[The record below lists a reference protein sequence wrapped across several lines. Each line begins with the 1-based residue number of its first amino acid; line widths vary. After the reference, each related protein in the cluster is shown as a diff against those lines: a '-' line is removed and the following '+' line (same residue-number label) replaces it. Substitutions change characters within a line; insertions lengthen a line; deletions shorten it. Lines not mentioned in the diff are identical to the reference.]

1 MQIMQIMQKY
11 INQQIFTIINAF
23 LLLFIFIA
31 GGLNKIA
38 NFQDTVTYLET
49 KINEIQ
55 LNPIFI
61 TSVLVTI
68 FYFYLNIYTQRHN
81 LNSFLLSTIIIA
93 VSIAIIGI
101 PFLVYF
107 KKYLNQNFSKTFIS
121 LIYDAVIL
129 GVIGLLTLGSVVIL
143 YALYANSYKEYAYT
157 ATIGLAAFTAM
168 TILIFHFPTNKA
180 EVISFTKNLSILG
193 GLMLLSQRFV

>member
-1 MQIMQIMQKY
+1 MQIMQNY
-11 INQQIFTIINAF
+11 NNQQLFTIINAF

-107 KKYLNQNFSKTFIS
+107 KKYLNQNFSKAFIS
-121 LIYDAVIL
+121 LIYDAAII

>member
-1 MQIMQIMQKY
+1 MQNY
-11 INQQIFTIINAF
+11 NSQQIFIVINAF

-31 GGLNKIA
+31 GGLNKIV
-38 NFQDTVTYLET
+38 NFQDTATYLET

-61 TSVLVTI
+61 TSILVTI
-68 FYFYLNIYTQRHN
+68 FYFYLNIFIQRN
-81 LNSFLLSTIIIA
+81 SLNSFLLSSIVIA

-107 KKYLNQNFSKTFIS
+107 KKYLNQNCSKAFVS
-121 LIYDAVIL
+121 LIYDVAIL
-129 GVIGLLTLGSVVIL
+129 GVIGLLTLGSVIIMYSL
-143 YALYANSYKEYAYT
+143 YTNSYKEYAYA

-168 TILIFHFPTNKA
+168 TILIFHFPTNKS

-193 GLMLLSQRFV
+193 GLMLLSQRFA

>member
-1 MQIMQIMQKY
+1 MSYLNY
-11 INQQIFTIINAF
+11 INQNLFTVINAF
-23 LLLFIFIA
+23 LLLFIFVA
-31 GGLNKIA
+31 GGFNKIA
-38 NFQDTVTYLET
+38 NLKDTASYLET
-49 KINEIQ
+49 KINETQ

-61 TSVLVTI
+61 ASIFVTI
-68 FYFYLNIYTQRHN
+68 FYFYLNIYIQRN
-81 LNSFLLSTIIIA
+81 SLNSFLLLSIVIS

-107 KKYLNQNFSKTFIS
+107 KKYLNQNCSKAFVS
-121 LIYDAVIL
+121 LIYDVAIL
-129 GVIGLLTLGSVVIL
+129 GVIGLLTLGSVIIMYSL
-143 YALYANSYKEYAYT
+143 YSNSYKEYAYA